1 MMSFIHKVHGKPKL
15 HVSANLLFRAWPP
28 CCAIPPSSPLCAQ
41 ASKTASHDNH
51 EKINSWVPL
60 FSMGLGLRLAA
71 FGRRRSAMINWHLS
85 NQGIRWPVSR
95 DHIAGSSLWLIEVTC
110 FIKVD
115 RWSNAGFQLDR
126 GLMSSKLVE
135 NRAGLRKPVN
145 SNPGL
150 KLNQIITVSFLQMLC
165 LQLLICD
172 Y

>member
-15 HVSANLLFRAWPP
+15 HVSADLLFRAWPP
-28 CCAIPPSSPLCAQ
+28 CCATPPSSPLCAQ

-51 EKINSWVPL
+51 EKINSILL

-115 RWSNAGFQLDR
+115 RWSNAGFRLDR